1 MTDAQPYPKLAKR
14 DTIVNQRIAESERF
28 HKQDKDTET
37 SSFALSYVEQ
47 HGAPFTAVVSGEGK
61 LHASDHRAEFR
72 KLLEGL
78 GPTAPG
84 CLPELLVR
92 IIRRKSVVALRTNEP
107 AMTLIAPDIVVGIM
121 ALESSGDGQSFACWL
136 WRVNR
141 NRILDRTKRRYGLTT
156 REVQLLSCIIHGA
169 PSAEIARTLC
179 ISSTTVEWHT
189 KRLLVK
195 TESQNRTE
203 MTARVLGWL
212 PEAQ

>member
-1 MTDAQPYPKLAKR
+1 M
-14 DTIVNQRIAESERF
+14 NQRIVEADRF
-28 HKQDKDTET
+28 HKQDKEPES

-47 HGAPFTAVVSGEGK
+47 HGAPFTMVVSGEGK

-72 KLLEGL
+72 KLLETL

-92 IIRRKSVVALRTNEP
+92 IIRRKSVVALRTHEP
-107 AMTLIAPDIVVGIM
+107 TMTLIEPDIVVGIM
-121 ALESSGDGQSFACWL
+121 ALESSCDGPCFACWL

-156 REVQLLSCIIHGA
+156 RELQLLSRIIHGA

-212 PEAQ
+212 PETD

>member
-1 MTDAQPYPKLAKR
+1 VTDAQPYQKLAQR
-14 DTIVNQRIAESERF
+14 DIIVNQRIADADRY
-28 HKQDKDTET
+28 HKQDKETET

-47 HGAPFTAVVSGEGK
+47 HGAPFTAVVSAEGK
-61 LHASDHRAEFR
+61 LHASDHRAEFK
-72 KLLEGL
+72 KLLDGL

-92 IIRRKSVVALRTNEP
+92 IIRRKAVVALRTREP
-107 AMTLIAPDIVVGIM
+107 AMTLIEPDIVVGIM
-121 ALESSGDGQSFACWL
+121 ALESSDDGQCFACWL

-156 REVQLLSCIIHGA
+156 RELQLLSCIIHGA

-212 PEAQ
+212 PEAE

>member
-1 MTDAQPYPKLAKR
+1 
-14 DTIVNQRIAESERF
+14 VNQRIAESGRYL
-28 HKQDKDTET
+28 KQDKDTET

-92 IIRRKSVVALRTNEP
+92 IIRRKAAVALRTNEP
-107 AMTLIAPDIVVGIM
+107 AMTLIEPDIVFGIM
-121 ALESSGDGQSFACWL
+121 PLDCNGDGQSFACWL

-141 NRILDRTKRRYGLTT
+141 NQILDRTKRRYGLTT
-156 REVQLLSCIIHGA
+156 RELQLLSCIIHGA

-212 PEAQ
+212 PEVQ

>member
-1 MTDAQPYPKLAKR
+1 M
-14 DTIVNQRIAESERF
+14 NQRIVEADRF
-28 HKQDKDTET
+28 HKPDKEPET

-47 HGAPFTAVVSGEGK
+47 HGAPFTMVVSGEGK
-61 LHASDHRAEFR
+61 LHANDHRAEFR
-72 KLLEGL
+72 KLLDGL

-92 IIRRKSVVALRTNEP
+92 IIRRKSVVALRTHEP
-107 AMTLIAPDIVVGIM
+107 AMTLIEPDIVVGIM
-121 ALESSGDGQSFACWL
+121 ALESSGEGQSFVCWL

-156 REVQLLSCIIHGA
+156 RELQLLSRIIHGA

-212 PEAQ
+212 PEAE

>member
-1 MTDAQPYPKLAKR
+1 
-14 DTIVNQRIAESERF
+14 VNQRIAESERF
-28 HKQDKDTET
+28 LKQDKDTET

-92 IIRRKSVVALRTNEP
+92 IIRRKAVVALRTNEP
-107 AMTLIAPDIVVGIM
+107 AMTLIEPDIVFGIM
-121 ALESSGDGQSFACWL
+121 PLESNGDGQSFACWL

-156 REVQLLSCIIHGA
+156 RELQLLSCIIHGA
-169 PSAEIARTLC
+169 PSAQIARTLC